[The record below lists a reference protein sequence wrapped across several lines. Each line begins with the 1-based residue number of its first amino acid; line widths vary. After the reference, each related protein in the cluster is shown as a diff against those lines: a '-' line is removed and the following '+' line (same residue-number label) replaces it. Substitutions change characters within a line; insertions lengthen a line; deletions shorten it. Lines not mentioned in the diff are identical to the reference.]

1 MASIAGICN
10 YSRNIVGMM
19 PHPERTCQCE
29 VERFGLSNKAMKIF
43 DSIIKYLKK

>member
-1 MASIAGICN
+1 
-10 YSRNIVGMM
+10 MM